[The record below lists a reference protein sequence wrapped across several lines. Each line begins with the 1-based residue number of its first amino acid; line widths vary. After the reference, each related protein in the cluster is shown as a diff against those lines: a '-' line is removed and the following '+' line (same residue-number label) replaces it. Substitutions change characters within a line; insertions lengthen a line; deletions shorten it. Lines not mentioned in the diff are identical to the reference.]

1 MDRKL
6 QICAN
11 CVMDSNDPDVYFDL
25 KGVCNYCHQYYE
37 NKDRYIIT
45 SSEKRK
51 KVLDEVI
58 ERIRKSGQNHKYDCV
73 IGLSG
78 GVDSSYL
85 AVKVK
90 EFGLRPLAVHLD
102 NGWNSELA
110 VNNIEIIMKKLGLD
124 LYSYVVDWDEFSN
137 IQRSYLK
144 ASVVD
149 IEVVTDQA
157 ITAALY
163 KVANEN
169 SIKFIIGGS
178 NYVTEALMPP
188 SPTI

>member
-1 MDRKL
+1 MEKKI
-6 QICAN
+6 QICSK
-11 CVMDSNDPDVYFDL
+11 CVMDSSDTDIYFD
-25 KGVCNYCHQYYE
+25 KNGVCNYCHQYEE
-37 NKDRYIIT
+37 NKDKYII
-45 SSEKRK
+45 ELVEERNHVLERNVENIKRAGANK
-51 KVLDEVI
+51 
-58 ERIRKSGQNHKYDCV
+58 KYDCV

-90 EFGLRPLAVHLD
+90 DFGLRPLAVHLD

-110 VNNIEIIMKKLGLD
+110 VNNIENLVKKLDLD
-124 LYSYVVDWDEFSN
+124 LYSYVVDWDEFCN

-149 IEVVTDQA
+149 IEVVTDHA

-163 KVANEN
+163 KVARGKEH
-169 SIKFIIGGS
+169 
-178 NYVTEALMPP
+178 
-188 SPTI
+188 